1 MTERS
6 HTRDEARELD
16 IVTGAFSYTGKY
28 IARRLLATGRE
39 VKTLTG
45 HRNRHDPFEGRVKV
59 APLDFD
65 NAQGLVETLRGAT
78 TLYNTYWIRFER
90 GALTFAKAVENTRI
104 LVRSARD
111 AGVRRVVQISITN
124 PSEASPLPYFR
135 GKAEVER
142 AVIESGLTYAILR
155 PTVVFGEED
164 ILINNIAWL
173 LRKFPVFAIPGSGDY
188 RLQPIFAEDVADLA
202 VRAGRQKEN
211 TVSDAAGPDTF
222 TFEEMVRLIACT
234 IGSGARIVHM
244 NPGMVHVACRLLS
257 VGLRDVLLTRDE
269 IAGLMGNL
277 LVSEQPPS
285 GRTRLGDW
293 LLRNSY
299 RLGTRY
305 ASELARHFR

>member
-6 HTRDEARELD
+6 QTRAEARELD

-124 PSEASPLPYFR
+124 PSEESPLPYFR
-135 GKAEVER
+135 AKAEMEK
-142 AVIESGLTYAILR
+142 AIIESGLTYAILR
-155 PTVVFGEED
+155 PTVVFGDED

-173 LRKFPVFAIPGSGDY
+173 LRKFPVFAIPGSGGY
-188 RLQPIFAEDVADLA
+188 RLQPIYAEDLADLA
-202 VRAGRQKEN
+202 VRAGHHNEN
-211 TVSDAAGPDTF
+211 TIADAAGPDIF
-222 TFEEMVRLIACT
+222 KFEELVRLVACT
-234 IGSGARIVHM
+234 IGSRARIVHM
-244 NPGMVHVACRLLS
+244 NSKLVQVACR
-257 VGLRDVLLTRDE
+257 GLGAVLNDILLTRDE
-269 IAGLMGNL
+269 IAGLMSDL
-277 LVSEQPPS
+277 LVSAQPPA
-285 GRTRLGDW
+285 GRKHLGDW
-293 LLRNSY
+293 LLRNVQ
-299 RLGTRY
+299 RVGTRY